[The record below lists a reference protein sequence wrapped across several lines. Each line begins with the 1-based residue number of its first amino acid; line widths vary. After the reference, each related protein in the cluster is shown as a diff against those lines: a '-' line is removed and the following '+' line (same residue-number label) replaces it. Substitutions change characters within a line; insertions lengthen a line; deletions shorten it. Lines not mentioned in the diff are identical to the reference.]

1 MIINIVIKNIPNQIE
16 KKLISLINFKP
27 YKCYNEI
34 SKNEL
39 LKFEAFYNIN
49 KDNNINKE
57 MFISLRNACI
67 RLKMINKHHILIENK
82 EKIIKDYVDN
92 KIDILKISTKY
103 DGSPLNIL
111 RIVFSDIYPKISLK
125 ILLNNNNKSLLQ
137 NHDRKQ
143 FLIAINYDKFAV
155 INQDEMHKE
164 SMLFEK
170 DIEKLLIKNN
180 IKYKT
185 QDTLSNEQIKKYGK
199 SICTPD
205 FLILSQLVINGID
218 IKWIDAKNFYGS
230 NNRFVINSIKKQT
243 EKYIKSYG
251 SGAVIFKL
259 GCNEKLLF
267 DKILCFDYNLLTTIE
282 HN

>member
-1 MIINIVIKNIPNQIE
+1 MIINIVIKNIANQVE
-16 KKLISLINFKP
+16 KKLINLINFKP
-27 YKCYNEI
+27 YMCYDEI

-39 LKFEAFYNIN
+39 LKFEAFCNIN
-49 KDNNINKE
+49 KENNINKE
-57 MFISLRNACI
+57 MFISLRNAHI

-82 EKIIKDYVDN
+82 KKIIKDYVDN
-92 KIDILKISTKY
+92 KMDILKISIKY

-111 RIVFSDIYPKISLK
+111 RIIFSDIYPKSSLK
-125 ILLNNNNKSLLQ
+125 ILINDNNKSLLQ
-137 NHDRKQ
+137 DYDRKQ
-143 FLIAINYDKFAV
+143 FLTAIKYDKFAV

-164 SMLFEK
+164 SLLFEK

-230 NNRFVINSIKKQT
+230 NNKFVINSIKKQT

-267 DKILCFDYNLLTTIE
+267 DNILCFDYNLLSMIV